1 MMRFVRF
8 SKDGTAETD
17 KVAKSFDFYEM
28 KDGQYHIAPPDSVFL
43 DRSGKLPPMAFF
55 YDGLI
60 TALGSKQTKKLINKY
75 WINMDISKDI
85 GHKATVSTSFSR
97 WLAQLLSSISK
108 YIPII
113 IIVGLIGFALL
124 ASMSTPQAVSP

>member
-17 KVAKSFDFYEM
+17 KVTKSFDFYEM
-28 KDGQYHIAPPDSVFL
+28 KDGQYHLAPPDSVFL

-60 TALGSKQTKKLINKY
+60 TALGSQQTRKLINKF
-75 WINMDISKDI
+75 WINMDISKDM
-85 GHKATVSTSFSR
+85 GHRPSISTSFSR
-97 WLAQLLSSISK
+97 WLAQIFSSIQK
-108 YIPII
+108 YIPA
-113 IIVGLIGFALL
+113 IIVLILL
-124 ASMSTPQAVSP
+124 AVAILSSMQPTKVSP